1 MPQYDGTAD
10 YDQFEAFVSKWDS
23 WQRSKALSD
32 REAVEYL
39 RHALTGKASTWY
51 TNFVAMQLKGWTM
64 KKVYKEM
71 YESCFP
77 VNFREDLRDKM
88 MAATQRGR
96 PIKDYA
102 KDLENMSIR
111 YDDIDKG
118 TVKRILWDGVE
129 DYIRLYWIEKGL
141 SLEFSDVPTLIYYAY
156 RVERREHERKRMEPV
171 SPKTE
176 DPGRTAGTPKKAKVK
191 RQLKALPVAAVR
203 IMSIAA
209 ATPLLNYVHAAI
221 CLAEAET
228 HMLELFRDEIR
239 AAALE
244 FYHPISCAPA
254 RGNLNAPE
262 DRFLVAVPND
272 RGTPP
277 IAPGTVVLYDVLH
290 DVELEFPVSE
300 FRDDDF
306 NFART
311 FFFHYGIAVDERECE
326 LRVDV
331 PELPWPIPVR
341 GVLTLIDGEWA
352 AASSHH
358 ALLQL
363 GLERDQRWVL
373 QTDGR
378 SYWARDFAFGLCYE
392 VTREMLSAGTNIER
406 IVREPE
412 YFDRRGEVNIPLD
425 KRFHLSGG
433 QDWQFPYVASEQV
446 ETRHVM
452 WRQAAK
458 LARDSAQA
466 KRVVSDL
473 WADYDGIP
481 AVRRFHRLDTIG
493 RGTSDNN
500 LGLYRIYG
508 NESDSSLSE
517 ESDEDS
523 PDSMPELESEPGSD
537 AEASSSE
544 DERVAEYR
552 PLRTRAYNS
561 STSDSSRMWSSEDG
575 DAVDSSD
582 MEVDSD
588 DEQQPLLAAEQ
599 SRVRAAAWVVESERA
614 RAYRAHRGDTERRRA
629 RVVRA
634 DADPV
639 LVGHYEPGGVQPGS
653 SSESGGDIEEDIGTA
668 RACAF
673 FGDGD
678 DDGFVNVDL

>member
-23 WQRSKALSD
+23 WQRSKELSD
-32 REAVEYL
+32 KEAVEYL

-156 RVERREHERKRMEPV
+156 RVERPG
-171 SPKTE
+171 KT
-176 DPGRTAGTPKKAKVK
+176 RKAKVK

-203 IMSIAA
+203 IMSITP

-228 HMLELFRDEIR
+228 HMLELFRDEVR

-244 FYHPISCAPA
+244 FYHPISCAPS
-254 RGNLNAPE
+254 RGNLHAPE

-277 IAPGTVVLYDVLH
+277 IASGTVVLYDVLH
-290 DVELEFPVSE
+290 DVELEFPVQE

-311 FFFHYGIAVDERECE
+311 FFYHYGIAVDERECE
-326 LRVDV
+326 LRIDV

-341 GVLTLIDGEWA
+341 GVLTLIEGEWA

-392 VTREMLSAGTNIER
+392 VTREMLLAGTNIAR

-412 YFDRRGEVNIPLD
+412 YFDRRGEMNIPLD
-425 KRFHLSGG
+425 KRFHLSDGL
-433 QDWQFPYVASEQV
+433 DWQFPYVASEQV
-446 ETRHVM
+446 ETRHVI

-458 LARDSAQA
+458 IARDSAQA

-473 WADYDGIP
+473 WADYDGVP
-481 AVRRFHRLDTIG
+481 AVRRFHRLDASH
-493 RGTSDNN
+493 RVSSGTA
-500 LGLYRIYG
+500 LGLYRVYG

-517 ESDEDS
+517 ESDEDA
-523 PDSMPELESEPGSD
+523 PDSMPELESEPGSG
-537 AEASSSE
+537 AEESSSE
-544 DERVAEYR
+544 DERAAEYR
-552 PLRTRAYNS
+552 PIRTRAYDS

-575 DAVDSSD
+575 DAADSSD

-599 SRVRAAAWVVESERA
+599 SRARAAAWVVESERA

-629 RVVRA
+629 RMVRA

-639 LVGHYEPGGVQPGS
+639 LVGHYEPGGTQPGS
-653 SSESGGDIEEDIGTA
+653 SSESDGDIEEDIGTA
-668 RACAF
+668 RTRAF
-673 FGDGD
+673 FGDDG
-678 DDGFVNVDL
+678 DDGFVNVDF